1 MDSIRHVLVCLL
13 LLQAFAVCVAC
24 PTGNDDDVSNDD
36 DAVADDDDAVADDD
50 DAAKEPYFVDVSSQA
65 GITDGPPGGG
75 CGVAVGD
82 ADGDGTPD
90 LYLTQI
96 QTRGLLYLNDGNGG
110 FNEQASQSG
119 LFREGN
125 QNFGA
130 SFIDIDGD
138 GDQDLIR
145 ANAGVNQVLINE
157 GGYFTLSAA
166 ALGFGGDRA
175 SVSTAFADM
184 DGDGDLDLY
193 LTNGSL
199 DYGPK
204 VIADED
210 QLFRNDDGVFV
221 DISEVLPPAARR
233 GFGFV
238 SGWTD
243 TDHDGDMDIYV
254 VNDFGFVVSNQLFV
268 NEGPGTGGEAWEFSV
283 ATDTCG
289 CAITEAGMGLA
300 IGDVDRDGWQD
311 FYLSNGA
318 REEQGS
324 IVGEILLRNA
334 GGNSFID
341 VSLASGAVAASIPDR
356 QSSWGLEWLDVDND
370 GWLDA
375 IIPYGDFED
384 GEPDTLMMNNGD
396 GTLRRVQSSFSGL
409 EGMGWGMGMGVVD
422 YDADGCLD
430 VMIANRWGTGPR
442 LYRNR
447 CTSDNHWLQVELRAP
462 SPNTEAIG
470 AVVVATVDGLPPLR
484 EEVVGGSTSAHSS
497 RWKTLHFGLGQATS
511 AALDITWPDGSTQSL
526 DVDGDQRVVVDKP

>member
-1 MDSIRHVLVCLL
+1 
-13 LLQAFAVCVAC
+13 
-24 PTGNDDDVSNDD
+24 
-36 DAVADDDDAVADDD
+36 
-50 DAAKEPYFVDVSSQA
+50 
-65 GITDGPPGGG
+65 
-75 CGVAVGD
+75 
-82 ADGDGTPD
+82 
-90 LYLTQI
+90 
-96 QTRGLLYLNDGNGG
+96 
-110 FNEQASQSG
+110 
-119 LFREGN
+119 
-125 QNFGA
+125 
-130 SFIDIDGD
+130 
-138 GDQDLIR
+138 
-145 ANAGVNQVLINE
+145 
-157 GGYFTLSAA
+157 
-166 ALGFGGDRA
+166 
-175 SVSTAFADM
+175 
-184 DGDGDLDLY
+184 
-193 LTNGSL
+193 
-199 DYGPK
+199 
-204 VIADED
+204 
-210 QLFRNDDGVFV
+210 
-221 DISEVLPPAARR
+221 
-233 GFGFV
+233 
-238 SGWTD
+238 
-243 TDHDGDMDIYV
+243 
-254 VNDFGFVVSNQLFV
+254 
-268 NEGPGTGGEAWEFSV
+268 
-283 ATDTCG
+283 
-289 CAITEAGMGLA
+289 MGLA